1 MSMYGYDALRA
12 ARTRS
17 LKLSSTVQIVDALSR
32 LFFVLHY
39 ITLHYITLHSLHI
52 TLQLITLH
60 YIRLHVIT
68 SSDSSNTS
76 IKK

>member
-39 ITLHYITLHSLHI
+39 ITLHYITFI
-52 TLQLITLH
+52 TYYITINYITLH
-60 YIRLHVIT
+60 
-68 SSDSSNTS
+68 
-76 IKK
+76 